1 MLDLFRDATATALSV
16 LGEAAVLRGSVQ
28 CQVAVEHGVQLAG
41 LDTEF
46 EAARDT
52 RNAVLVRSVATISQE
67 FSPRVDD
74 TLTIGTQSY
83 KLDVLLEDAGPFRR
97 FVLLKV

>member
-1 MLDLFRDATATALSV
+1 MLDIFRRATQSALAA
-16 LGEAAVLRGSVQ
+16 LGEGALLRGNVQ
-28 CQVAVEHGVQLAG
+28 CVVNVEDGAQFAG

-46 EAARDT
+46 EAT
-52 RNAVLVRSVATISQE
+52 RESRNLTMVRSLVTISSDL
-67 FSPRVDD
+67 SPKVGD
-74 TLTIGTQSY
+74 TLNVGIKSY